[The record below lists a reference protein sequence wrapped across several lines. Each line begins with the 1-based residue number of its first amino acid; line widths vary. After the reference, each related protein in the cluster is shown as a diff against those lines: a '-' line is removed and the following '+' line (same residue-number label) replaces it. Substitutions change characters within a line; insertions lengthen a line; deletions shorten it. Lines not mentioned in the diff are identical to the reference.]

1 MELKGDWYAKG
12 REGKGTVEKLL
23 AEKWMEGERKQ
34 SPAGQGDKSE
44 FHPKTNLC
52 LLLRKKIKTKDE

>member
-1 MELKGDWYAKG
+1 MPKEE
-12 REGKGTVEKLL
+12 RVRGTVGKLP

-44 FHPKTNLC
+44 FHPKTKLC
-52 LLLRKKIKTKDE
+52 LLLRKKIKAKDE